1 MSDFPYLFICYLKPG
16 KGTPFGRKLPEK
28 AIIWV
33 ITCDQAIF
41 FWGGGGMRGVTI
53 NVSRVVTKVSSCR
66 ANTTSRRGI
75 KQLGISFGSIFLPFS
90 YESSRG
96 KSPALG
102 CKMTA
107 LFVCVL
113 IRR

>member
-1 MSDFPYLFICYLKPG
+1 MGGNP
-16 KGTPFGRKLPEK
+16 PEK

-41 FWGGGGMRGVTI
+41 FGGGGMRGVTI
-53 NVSRVVTKVSSCR
+53 NVSRVVTKISSCR

-96 KSPALG
+96 KSTALG

>member
-41 FWGGGGMRGVTI
+41 FGGGGGRRKKKQ
-53 NVSRVVTKVSSCR
+53 SPDCR
-66 ANTTSRRGI
+66 LTA
-75 KQLGISFGSIFLPFS
+75 
-90 YESSRG
+90 RG
-96 KSPALG
+96 KG
-102 CKMTA
+102 
-107 LFVCVL
+107 
-113 IRR
+113 